1 MGCGREGLVLRAV
14 LPLGEFI
21 CTRVRTGVRGGGAVS
36 EEGKKVLAAGI
47 NRKAFEGLVP
57 VLRRKAFDVKWV
69 ATAEAGVKL
78 AKDEQF
84 DIIVSSAEPEEMT
97 LELIVRSYRSSA
109 SRSRNA
115 VIMVLAKPDRVDEAR
130 ELKDRGVNRVMLV
143 SDPPQIIGDQMAS
156 LLEVAPRSSVRLPM
170 NLQASVGNKGREL
183 FCQTVNLSTTGM
195 LVRTTHKPQ
204 LGSIVVFQI
213 NIPNSN
219 DPIIG
224 RGEMVRHA
232 DKHQGGFDGVGVRFM
247 SFAEDGAER
256 LKHYVEELA
265 VQAATA
271 DETEPSADPKP
282 LTGAELLVG
291 LGLDEEPD
299 EDFELS

>member
-1 MGCGREGLVLRAV
+1 M
-14 LPLGEFI
+14 
-21 CTRVRTGVRGGGAVS
+21 S

-47 NRKAFEGLVP
+47 NRTAFEGLVP
-57 VLRRKAFDVKWV
+57 VLRRRAFDVKWV

-78 AKDEQF
+78 AREELF
-84 DIIVSSAEPEEMT
+84 DVIVSSAEPEEMT
-97 LELIVRSYRSSA
+97 LELIVRSYRASA
-109 SRSRNA
+109 SLSRNA

-130 ELKDRGVNRVMLV
+130 QLKDRGVNRVMLV

-183 FCQTVNLSTTGM
+183 FCQTINLSASGM

-204 LGSIVVFQI
+204 LGSMVVFQI
-213 NIPNSN
+213 HIPNQM
-219 DPIIG
+219 DPITG

-232 DKHQGGFDGVGVRFM
+232 DKHQGGFDGVGVRFA
-247 SFAEDGAER
+247 SFADDGAIR
-256 LKHYVEELA
+256 LKKYVEELA

-271 DETEPSADPKP
+271 DETAPSSDPKP

-291 LGLDEEPD
+291 LGLEDEPD